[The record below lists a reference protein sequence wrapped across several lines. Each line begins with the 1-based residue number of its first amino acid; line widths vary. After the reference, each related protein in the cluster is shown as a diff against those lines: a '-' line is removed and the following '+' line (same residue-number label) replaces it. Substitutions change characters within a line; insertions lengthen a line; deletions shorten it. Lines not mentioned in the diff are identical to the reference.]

1 MAGKCWTDRHR
12 FWIAKQTLS
21 YTRTRWFSG
30 SRRDRLEISHPGSE
44 RQAGKGRGR
53 ESGLSLMRE
62 RSLHSLRLSLLN
74 AIVTLLQNVPL
85 SVTGARFR
93 DAPRGLENFKYI
105 ETLYDASTMSGKLLL
120 PFEARNYLSYAS
132 YKDSLA
138 LSILMRP
145 SVPRCFSGHCGLRN
159 AALRSVWE
167 RPSTGMAVQTPG
179 AICGLAGRGLRD
191 HSRSPFKPPQAQNNE
206 PSCWLALRP
215 MGCAEDSGIFL

>member
-85 SVTGARFR
+85 SVTGAHFR

-138 LSILMRP
+138 FVYPDAPVSPEVFFRPLWIAQCGIAKCLGEAKHGNGSSNTRSNLWFGGARFARSFTISIQA
-145 SVPRCFSGHCGLRN
+145 S
-159 AALRSVWE
+159 A
-167 RPSTGMAVQTPG
+167 G
-179 AICGLAGRGLRD
+179 A
-191 HSRSPFKPPQAQNNE
+191 KQ
-206 PSCWLALRP
+206 
-215 MGCAEDSGIFL
+215 